1 MLRVENKSSVFI
13 FSFLFTGENGKK
25 SYETCLAI
33 MQERK
38 NWKIKNWHW
47 FPIFVIE
54 LKIKWT
60 NDPRTFSAFNMAGR
74 KGPCSFPRQFLGA
87 SFRKE
92 AGSST
97 LELFSV

>member
-38 NWKIKNWHW
+38 NWKIKN
-47 FPIFVIE
+47 
-54 LKIKWT
+54 LT
-60 NDPRTFSAFNMAGR
+60 LNFNF
-74 KGPCSFPRQFLGA
+74 CY
-87 SFRKE
+87 
-92 AGSST
+92 
-97 LELFSV
+97 